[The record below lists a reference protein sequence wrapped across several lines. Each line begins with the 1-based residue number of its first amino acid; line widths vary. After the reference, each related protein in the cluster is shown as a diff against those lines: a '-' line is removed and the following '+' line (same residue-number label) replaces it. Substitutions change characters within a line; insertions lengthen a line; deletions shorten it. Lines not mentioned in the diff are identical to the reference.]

1 MGGITTAPTNE
12 GSDNNVRQNS
22 ESLDLDEL
30 IEENAETLKTSTDL
44 LSSQM
49 SVELLLLQIPRKV
62 HSLLGRGL
70 HKYVEQ
76 IYRKKIRHSDEIERG
91 SPLVVTA
98 RGSGMDNDISTAA
111 QTILRSTLSFSV
123 KADPRDRSNAW
134 EMPRETI
141 MSSAQHE
148 GLHSRRNSASKANE
162 IFPYSPIER

>member
-1 MGGITTAPTNE
+1 MRSHQRRTMKGSEQKRRKKGQFPELNYRRSRRREEMGGITTAPTNE

-76 IYRKKIRHSDEIERG
+76 IYRK
-91 SPLVVTA
+91 T
-98 RGSGMDNDISTAA
+98 SGIQM
-111 QTILRSTLSFSV
+111 
-123 KADPRDRSNAW
+123 K
-134 EMPRETI
+134 
-141 MSSAQHE
+141 
-148 GLHSRRNSASKANE
+148 
-162 IFPYSPIER
+162 

>member
-1 MGGITTAPTNE
+1 
-12 GSDNNVRQNS
+12 
-22 ESLDLDEL
+22 
-30 IEENAETLKTSTDL
+30 
-44 LSSQM
+44 
-49 SVELLLLQIPRKV
+49 
-62 HSLLGRGL
+62 
-70 HKYVEQ
+70 
-76 IYRKKIRHSDEIERG
+76 
-91 SPLVVTA
+91 
-98 RGSGMDNDISTAA
+98 MDNDISTAA